1 MTLVWICLVL
11 ALLIV
16 FRRGLALLA
25 LCALQFYVADRR
37 PPDLVV
43 GGAADPYLRRWYLI
57 PRNPWLNLYLHN
69 VLRDDDDRALH
80 DHPWANLSWI
90 LDGGYF
96 ESLPRPGA
104 ARRFRDWR
112 TPQLPFLKVYRAPGS
127 LILRPRPTQAHR
139 LILTRR
145 VSSFNSG
152 EPGGLAGGAGHQIVR
167 PAWTLFLTGPR
178 RREWG
183 FHCQRGWVH
192 WRQFTA
198 GPRGEMVGA
207 GCDQDWDARA
217 AEAGAAN
224 DNAAE
229 RAPDGLVGGI
239 GHSNKG
245 AA

>member
-1 MTLVWICLVL
+1 MTIVWICLVL

-16 FRRGLALLA
+16 FRRGLAFLA

-43 GGAADPYLRRWYLI
+43 GGEDNPYLRRWYLL

-90 LDGGYF
+90 LDGGYV

-104 ARRFRDWR
+104 ERRFRDWG
-112 TPQLPFLKVYRAPGS
+112 TPQLAFLKVYRAPGS

-145 VSSFNSG
+145 FGIMGDTV
-152 EPGGLAGGAGHQIVR
+152 IT
-167 PAWTLFLTGPR
+167 PAWTLFITGPR

-207 GCDQDWDARA
+207 GCDQDWDAVA
-217 AEAGAAN
+217 AEALPAN
-224 DNAAE
+224 DNAAD
-229 RAPDGLVGGI
+229 RAR
-239 GHSNKG
+239 KAG